1 MYIEPISHRE
11 STRHPP
17 RRPLVLLDQ
26 QKPEE
31 KKVWGVSSLLLR
43 CRPFEDEE
51 PERLEPEVDDAPL
64 AVREVAAEAGA
75 HHALPPGAV
84 YRVEL

>member
-1 MYIEPISHRE
+1 
-11 STRHPP
+11 
-17 RRPLVLLDQ
+17 
-26 QKPEE
+26 
-31 KKVWGVSSLLLR
+31 VSSLLLR